1 MKRSEIVTDVPNI
14 EQLKT
19 TILKLVN
26 ERGPEKTICP
36 SEVARKL
43 GEDSDW
49 KKLMH
54 PVHKA
59 ARELHKSGQVQIEQQ
74 GEPVDPDQCR
84 GPIRLRVIP
93 KDE

>member
-1 MKRSEIVTDVPNI
+1 MTDVPNI

-36 SEVARKL
+36 SEAAREL

-49 KKLMH
+49 KKLMD
-54 PVHKA
+54 PVREA
-59 ARELHKSGQVQIEQQ
+59 ARELHKSGQIQIEQQ
-74 GEPVDPDQCR
+74 GQPVDPDQCS

-93 KDE
+93 TDE